1 MDIQLDANVE
11 NQDRAK
17 GGKNEAGGMKSFV
30 CRMRKH
36 VGNRAADDLKKSK
49 LPPLG

>member
-17 GGKNEAGGMKSFV
+17 CGKKLGRRALFNDVSLQVNSGDRIKS
-30 CRMRKH
+30 
-36 VGNRAADDLKKSK
+36 
-49 LPPLG
+49 

>member
-1 MDIQLDANVE
+1 MIKERGETDIELDANVE

-30 CRMRKH
+30 CRIAKTC
-36 VGNRAADDLKKSK
+36 G
-49 LPPLG
+49 